1 MITDWTRNLISDE
14 DKHLFERKFQGA
26 REVLDRL
33 NELVAEREHS
43 MDVSERGLK
52 QFENPNWAYRQAF
65 NNGLRSAFTIVK
77 TLIAQPDQRND
88 NERPISPR

>member
-1 MITDWTRNLISDE
+1 MISDWTRNLSSE
-14 DKHLFERKFQGA
+14 TEKEEFERRLYGA

-33 NELVAEREHS
+33 SSLIAERELS

-65 NNGLRSAFTIVK
+65 NNGLRSAFNIVK
-77 TLIAQPDQRND
+77 TLISPDLRKDPQ
-88 NERPISPR
+88 